1 MNDNRDKGPQN
12 LDRLHASMLGYVE
25 QKKKGHK
32 FTPGVKANIPDKYC
46 TICGAVFGSAP
57 PEAPLKAYICGMCN
71 GKLADGQTAVVCGSR
86 YAFIVNSK
94 SLEDMK
100 GKVIKVSSETMDAMN
115 QLHSDQVK
123 TKANG
128 VDGVK
133 ASNAEVSQDAGRK
146 E

>member
-1 MNDNRDKGPQN
+1 MT
-12 LDRLHASMLGYVE
+12 GYVE
-25 QKKKGHK
+25 QKKQGHK
-32 FTPGVKANIPDKYC
+32 FTTGAQANIPDKYC

-71 GKLADGQTAVVCGSR
+71 GKLSEGQTAIVCGNR

-100 GKVIKVSSETMDAMN
+100 GKVIKVSAETMDAMN

-123 TKANG
+123 TKANEQG
-128 VDGVK
+128 
-133 ASNAEVSQDAGRK
+133 
-146 E
+146 